1 MANVRTINSPGVEVR
16 EIDLSTRAVTPAGT
30 NVLAVGFAPQGP
42 TYEIVN
48 LSTLSEFE
56 TVYGTPTNA
65 AERYFYYSVRQLFTN
80 GNNPSVK
87 VARLP
92 YGTAAGE
99 GTTSEYSA
107 LAFPVLA
114 IPSDTSTYG
123 TAAAVAGTIPLS
135 SAQGYFLGEPALVAL
150 TESQYQTVKQ
160 GALNWTTTT
169 GNIALSSFT
178 VSGANVVASLG
189 NAGLIVLNE
198 AKTTINEK
206 FEGYY
211 LNLADSYSNN
221 PASNFDDAVSIK
233 TIGNTYFVDGAL
245 ANATQYTVAPTNR
258 IGFALSATQTQ
269 GIDSMSRDIENIPTF
284 NIAASGYSDTVIL
297 SLYRVRP
304 SPFAPTTTTLQYVL
318 QEGYTGSLYTQRQV
332 QDPLGGK
339 PLSFYLG
346 TVANDNSN
354 SITTFINPNINLAT
368 WLDNNGNSTKSV
380 RIYKTTTNADI
391 LNDVSTLSSSPGN
404 QTYNFALSASPYL
417 AVKPGTFNA
426 ANNLYAL
433 GVYADSLP
441 SNNAKPIGDVPTKLD
456 AVLNLAENTD
466 LIDIDITIDGGL
478 STIYAVTNTLFG
490 GASASYDDTVVT
502 TTLTTQ
508 INALTASTGNPVSNT
523 LTSGWNAITSRFEE
537 FARARRKDH
546 IFISDP
552 IRHMFVTGENYK
564 TLDNKSNN
572 FSQNI
577 YWPLRNLYGSYNSS
591 YATAYANWIKVN
603 DAYSYKSV
611 WLPFSG
617 YAAAMMANND
627 AVNYPWS
634 APAGLNHGVINGL
647 VDIGINP
654 QQKQRDLL
662 YKVSLNPLVYFPSD
676 GYVVMGQKTLLKAP
690 SAFDRI
696 NVRRLFLYLEKG
708 TQKTTRYFVFE
719 PNTTFTRGRLVNT
732 ITPLFELAR
741 STQGLYDYLI
751 VCNDT
756 NNTPNVID
764 DNTLV
769 VDIYIKPVRTAE
781 FILVNFY
788 ATKTSQ
794 NFNELLQA

>member
-30 NVLAVGFAPQGP
+30 NILAVGFAPQGP

-92 YGTAAGE
+92 YGSDAGE

-114 IPSDTSTYG
+114 IPSDTSTY
-123 TAAAVAGTIPLS
+123 TIAAMSAGTIPLS
-135 SAQGYFLGEPALVAL
+135 SAQGYFLGEPALVSL

-160 GALNWTTTT
+160 GGITWTTTT

-178 VSGANVVASLG
+178 VSGTNVVTNLG
-189 NAGLIVLNE
+189 KAGLIVLNE

-211 LNLADSYSNN
+211 LNLSDSYSNN
-221 PASNFDDAVSIK
+221 PASDFDDTISIK
-233 TIGNTYFVDGAL
+233 TIGSTYFVDGAL
-245 ANATQYTVAPTNR
+245 ANTTQYTVAPTNR
-258 IGFALSATQTQ
+258 IGFALSATQNQ

-354 SITTFINPNINLAT
+354 SITTFINPNINLTT

-380 RIYKTTTNADI
+380 RIYKASTTADN
-391 LNDVSTLSSSPGN
+391 LNDVSILSSSPGN
-404 QTYNFALSASPYL
+404 QTYNFALSAIPYL
-417 AVKPGTFNA
+417 AVKPSTFNA

-466 LIDIDITIDGGL
+466 TIDIDITIDGGL
-478 STIYAVTNTLFG
+478 STIYAVTQVLG
-490 GASASYDDTVVT
+490 VSAYDDTVITNGLISQV
-502 TTLTTQ
+502 
-508 INALTASTGNPVSNT
+508 NALSASSGNPVSNDLVT
-523 LTSGWNAITSRFEE
+523 KWSSITTKFEE
-537 FARARRKDH
+537 FARSRRKDH
-546 IFISDP
+546 LFVSDP
-552 IRHMFVTGENYK
+552 IRHVFVTGENYK
-564 TLDNKSNN
+564 TLDNKTKN

-577 YWPLRNLYGSYNSS
+577 YWPLRNLYGTYNSS

-603 DAYSYKSV
+603 DAYSYKSC
-611 WLPFSG
+611 WIPFSG

-627 AVNYPWS
+627 AVTYPWT
-634 APAGLNHGVINGL
+634 APAGLNKGVINGV
-647 VDIGINP
+647 VDIGVNP

-662 YKVSLNPLVYFPSD
+662 YKVSLNPLVFFPSD
-676 GYVVMGQKTLLKAP
+676 GFVVMGQKTLLKAP

-741 STQGLYDYLI
+741 TTQGLYDYLI

>member
-30 NVLAVGFAPQGP
+30 NILAVGFAPQGP

-48 LSTLSEFE
+48 LSTLNEFE

-92 YGTAAGE
+92 YGSDAGE

-107 LAFPVLA
+107 LAFPVIA
-114 IPSDTSTYG
+114 IPSDTSTY
-123 TAAAVAGTIPLS
+123 TVAAMSAGTIPLS
-135 SAQGYFLGEPALVAL
+135 SAQGYFLGEPALVSL

-160 GALNWTTTT
+160 GGITWTTTT

-178 VSGANVVASLG
+178 VSGTNVVTNLG
-189 NAGLIVLNE
+189 KAGLIVLNE

-211 LNLADSYSNN
+211 LNLSDSYSNN
-221 PASNFDDAVSIK
+221 PASDFDDTISIK
-233 TIGNTYFVDGAL
+233 TIGSTYFVDGAL
-245 ANATQYTVAPTNR
+245 ANTTQYTVAPTNR
-258 IGFALSATQTQ
+258 IGFALSATQNQ

-354 SITTFINPNINLAT
+354 SITTFINPNINLMT

-380 RIYKTTTNADI
+380 RIYKASTTADN
-391 LNDVSTLSSSPGN
+391 LNDVSILSSSPGN
-404 QTYNFALSASPYL
+404 QTYNFALSAIPYL
-417 AVKPGTFNA
+417 AVKPSTFNA

-441 SNNAKPIGDVPTKLD
+441 SNNAKPIGDVSTKLD

-466 LIDIDITIDGGL
+466 TIDIDITIDGGL
-478 STIYAVTNTLFG
+478 STIYAVTQVLG
-490 GASASYDDTVVT
+490 VSAYDDTVITNGLISQV
-502 TTLTTQ
+502 
-508 INALTASTGNPVSNT
+508 NALSASSGNPVSNDLVT
-523 LTSGWNAITSRFEE
+523 KWSSITTKFEE
-537 FARARRKDH
+537 FARSRRKDH
-546 IFISDP
+546 LFVSDP
-552 IRHMFVTGENYK
+552 IRHVFVTGENYK
-564 TLDNKSNN
+564 TLDNKTKN

-603 DAYSYKSV
+603 DAYSYKSC
-611 WLPFSG
+611 WIPFSG

-627 AVNYPWS
+627 AVTYPWT
-634 APAGLNHGVINGL
+634 APAGLNKGVINGV

-662 YKVSLNPLVYFPSD
+662 YKVSLNPLVFFPSD
-676 GYVVMGQKTLLKAP
+676 GFVVMGQKTLLKAP

-741 STQGLYDYLI
+741 TTQGLYDYLI